1 MYQAIGF
8 KKRRFSLEKLRFC
21 GFWQRIEAWPN
32 FVTKPHPKHPEIKG
46 KHDGKGRFFGENA
59 GKHKR
64 LWNPGRRE
72 ELV

>member
-8 KKRRFSLEKLRFC
+8 KKRRFSLEELRFC

-46 KHDGKGRFFGENA
+46 KHEGKGRFLR
-59 GKHKR
+59 KSSRKR
-64 LWNPGRRE
+64 KQQSRPE
-72 ELV
+72 EGV

>member
-8 KKRRFSLEKLRFC
+8 KKRRFSLEELRFC
-21 GFWQRIEAWPN
+21 GLRQRIEAWPN
-32 FVTKPHPKHPEIKG
+32 FVTKPHPKHPEIKE

-72 ELV
+72 ECV

>member
-8 KKRRFSLEKLRFC
+8 KKRRFSLEELRFC

-46 KHDGKGRFFGENA
+46 KHDGKGRFSR
-59 GKHKR
+59 KSSRKCKQQS
-64 LWNPGRRE
+64 
-72 ELV
+72 